1 MTEETS
7 NMGGTG
13 SMSTRSGLQ
22 ARLRNIWALGW
33 SGFIQLLRSR
43 IYLNI
48 LVGGVSLV
56 VASLAF
62 DELSAGEGGRVLFDV
77 GLAFIALLVAV
88 LAMVVSITSLTRELE
103 TKQAH
108 LLLARPIARGELVVG
123 RFLTTALL
131 IVFSNLVLGALLA
144 LLLWSVGAPGSGAAL
159 AACLF
164 ASLEAFVVAALALFF
179 GVGSSSTMS
188 AVFTTTLFL
197 AGRLTGEL
205 HALILAGKF
214 AGATPVLKA
223 VYALL
228 PHLAAVDLTYLRRA
242 QLDGPG
248 VVDGAVYALLYTAAF
263 LAFAVFR
270 INRRDLL

>member
-1 MTEETS
+1 MIARVWAI
-7 NMGGTG
+7 GLTG
-13 SMSTRSGLQ
+13 
-22 ARLRNIWALGW
+22 
-33 SGFIQLLRSR
+33 FVQLLRSR
-43 IYLNI
+43 VYLNI
-48 LVGGVSLV
+48 LVAGVGLV
-56 VASLAF
+56 VASLLF

-77 GLAFIALLVAV
+77 GLAFSSLLVAV
-88 LAMVVSITSLTRELE
+88 LAGVLSITTLTRELE

-108 LLLARPIARGELVVG
+108 LILARPIARGELVIG
-123 RFLTTALL
+123 RFITTALL
-131 IVFSNLVLGALLA
+131 ILFSNLVLGGLLS
-144 LLLWSVGAPGSGAAL
+144 LLLVAVGASGAGWAL

-188 AVFTTTLFL
+188 AVFTVTFFV

-205 HALILAGKF
+205 QTLIESGKF

-223 VYALL
+223 AYAALL
-228 PHLAAVDLTYLRRA
+228 HLAALDLTALRA
-242 QLDGPG
+242 APAGGP
-248 VVDGAVYALLYTAAF
+248 VNGAAIASAAAYAAAYTVAF